1 MKIKVCGMK
10 NPNNI
15 EELSSLSINYMG
27 FIFYPK
33 SPRYIEGLKPE
44 ILNILSDSTKRV
56 GVFVNEK
63 VASLFKTIEKYGLD
77 AVQLHGNET
86 PQYCED
92 LIETFPEITI
102 IKALSISDIK
112 DIEKTDEYEEV
123 CDYFLFDTKTSQYGG
138 SGQKFNWE
146 ILNSYKENKPFFLS
160 GGISME
166 DIEEIKNIQHPNLY
180 GLDLNSKF
188 ESEPGLKDLYLV
200 KKFIKKIKNTQ

>member
-33 SPRYIEGLKPE
+33 SPRYIAGLKPE

-146 ILNSYKENKPFFLS
+146 ILNSYKGNKPFFLS

>member
-33 SPRYIEGLKPE
+33 SPRYIAGLKPE

-112 DIEKTDEYEEV
+112 DIEKTNEYEEL

-146 ILNSYKENKPFFLS
+146 ILNSYKGNKPFFLS

-200 KKFIKKIKNTQ
+200 KRFIKKIKNTQ

>member
-33 SPRYIEGLKPE
+33 SPRYIAGLKPE

-86 PQYCED
+86 LQYCED

-146 ILNSYKENKPFFLS
+146 ILNSYKGNKPFFLS

>member
-33 SPRYIEGLKPE
+33 SPRYIAGLKPE

-86 PQYCED
+86 LQYCED

-146 ILNSYKENKPFFLS
+146 ILNSYKGNKPFFLS

-166 DIEEIKNIQHPNLY
+166 DIEEIKNLQHPNLY

>member
-33 SPRYIEGLKPE
+33 SPRYIAGLKPE

-146 ILNSYKENKPFFLS
+146 ILNSYKGNKPFFLS
-160 GGISME
+160 GGISIE
-166 DIEEIKNIQHPNLY
+166 DIDEIKNIQHPNLY

>member
-15 EELSSLSINYMG
+15 EELSSLPINYMG

-33 SPRYIEGLKPE
+33 SPRYIAGLKPE

-63 VASLFKTIEKYGLD
+63 VVSLFKTIEKYGLD

-86 PQYCED
+86 PEYCED

-146 ILNSYKENKPFFLS
+146 ILNSYKGNKPFFLS
-160 GGISME
+160 GGISIE

-188 ESEPGLKDLYLV
+188 ESEPGLKDFHLL
-200 KKFIKKIKNTQ
+200 KKFIKKIKNNQ

>member
-33 SPRYIEGLKPE
+33 SPRYIAGLKPE
-44 ILNILSDSTKRV
+44 ILNILSNSTKRV

-146 ILNSYKENKPFFLS
+146 ILNSYKGNKPFFLS

-166 DIEEIKNIQHPNLY
+166 DIEEIKNIQHSNLY

>member
-33 SPRYIEGLKPE
+33 SPRYIAGLKPE

-112 DIEKTDEYEEV
+112 DIEKTNEYEEL

-146 ILNSYKENKPFFLS
+146 ILNSYKGNKPFFLS

>member
-15 EELSSLSINYMG
+15 EELSFLSINYMG

-33 SPRYIEGLKPE
+33 SPRYIAGLKPE

-63 VASLFKTIEKYGLD
+63 IASLFKTIEKYGLD

-102 IKALSISDIK
+102 IKALSISDIM

-146 ILNSYKENKPFFLS
+146 ILNSYKGNKPFFLS

>member
-33 SPRYIEGLKPE
+33 SPRYIAGLKPE

-146 ILNSYKENKPFFLS
+146 ILNSYKGNKPFFLS

-188 ESEPGLKDLYLV
+188 ESEPGLKDLYLL

>member
-33 SPRYIEGLKPE
+33 SPRYIAGLKPE

-112 DIEKTDEYEEV
+112 DIEKTNEYEEL